1 MFPSFAPRHI
11 PGLIVASTMT
21 FGGMWAFLN
30 TQAAMLEFGFPAR
43 IAEAPAAAPVKVVGQ
58 ARGTVIGL
66 LVFTFYSRSQF
77 DQVDLAMAVTGT
89 YCGLV
94 DSYVVWKE
102 GNPRKA
108 LFRLVTSGLL
118 AAWGWAGWTSP

>member
-1 MFPSFAPRHI
+1 MDILQR
-11 PGLIVASTMT
+11 PGS
-21 FGGMWAFLN
+21 N
-30 TQAAMLEFGFPAR
+30 AR
-43 IAEAPAAAPVKVVGQ
+43 VWVSSQNSDAPAAGPVKVVGQ
-58 ARGTVIGL
+58 ARGTVIGIL
-66 LVFTFYSRSQF
+66 TFVFYSRNQL
-77 DQVDLAMAVTGT
+77 DLVDLVMAVTGT